1 MQSGCRRI
9 REVLELTTELVS
21 MVPFL
26 VKALTDKSLSIVSKV
41 SPDWLNSL

>member
-1 MQSGCRRI
+1 MESDYREI
-9 REVLELTTELVS
+9 REVLELTTGSVS

-26 VKALTDKSLSIVSKV
+26 GKALMDKSSSIVSKV